1 MDMAPAVLAY
11 VDATGVLTK
20 DMLIQ
25 SILISIPIA
34 LLTTLIWVKLWMET
48 LERFAFFLI
57 VMINTLLPVVC
68 LLVGA
73 KITMVGMEDPAC
85 TDISCSTFW
94 WAIGLAVFAVLQLMW
109 LCCIWSKISLTS
121 QILMDVCSVVTDA
134 PGSILVA
141 YVMVLVMVAW
151 SAPYPT
157 TLATLPPPP
166 PISTHDQHGLPTRPT
181 PSTCC
186 RRYAICGLAILQ
198 AQELFGAYAE
208 EEEMSATGAGTA
220 QFWLTA
226 LLMLMCVAAKPRPSR
241 GPAPPREPT
250 ARLPRPCRSPKPR
263 PSRRAARRVA
273 TRPPRRAPRGP
284 PPPRRAP
291 RRLFWGHETFRMI
304 SHVTTCGVVASWYFF
319 PQRSRANM
327 RGPRE
332 RRRSISQMISR
343 ARRGPSSPPPAA
355 PWLRMLRFQPTGTFS
370 RKARRAAGAPHRGS
384 TPRRAQLRAS
394 STPVLTPSTPVTAQ
408 PRDVR
413 LAAPRVHVG
422 LRLEYAALWA
432 SVPRLE
438 ASIGSLGCA
447 RLPPRLVTP
456 AHLCPPT
463 PPPVGQSPSV
473 RSSSPSSTCSSTWCR
488 RPSTRSRR
496 RVTTRSSS
504 ACATAASL
512 GGRALHPP

>member
-1 MDMAPAVLAY
+1 MPPRALRRETMDMAPAVLAY

-151 SAPYPT
+151 
-157 TLATLPPPP
+157 
-166 PISTHDQHGLPTRPT
+166 
-181 PSTCC
+181 
-186 RRYAICGLAILQ
+186 YAICGLAILQ

-226 LLMLMCVAAKPRPSR
+226 LLMLM
-241 GPAPPREPT
+241 
-250 ARLPRPCRSPKPR
+250 
-263 PSRRAARRVA
+263 
-273 TRPPRRAPRGP
+273 
-284 PPPRRAP
+284 
-291 RRLFWGHETFRMI
+291 LFWGHETFRMI

-319 PQRSRANM
+319 PHLLKEGTPCCRPATCDSLRRACTSAFGSIAFGALILAFFDLLQYLVQKAFDQVEKAGDNAVVKCVRYCVTACMACIKKCMEWLTDYAFVYIAIYGISFIEAGLEVKDLVVSKGLDAIAQTTLIAPVLYLGKALGGLLGGVVCVCSTKYLLGDDLGDSWLPAFTTGVIVSVVAVSLKKKTLESGTKTLFVCYAEEPQVM
-327 RGPRE
+327 RE
-332 RRRSISQMISR
+332 MK
-343 ARRGPSSPPPAA
+343 PSLAEEMDAA
-355 PWLRMLRFQPTGTFS
+355 TKLQTGTKS
-370 RKARRAAGAPHRGS
+370 D
-384 TPRRAQLRAS
+384 L
-394 STPVLTPSTPVTAQ
+394 V
-408 PRDVR
+408 
-413 LAAPRVHVG
+413 
-422 LRLEYAALWA
+422 
-432 SVPRLE
+432 VP
-438 ASIGSLGCA
+438 
-447 RLPPRLVTP
+447 
-456 AHLCPPT
+456 
-463 PPPVGQSPSV
+463 
-473 RSSSPSSTCSSTWCR
+473 
-488 RPSTRSRR
+488 
-496 RVTTRSSS
+496 
-504 ACATAASL
+504 
-512 GGRALHPP
+512 